1 MRNRLE
7 AAKLAMG
14 ISGLFGMQWFYLGDR
29 SKAVGRIICTILIVT
44 SFIPAI
50 MGLVEASNFLS
61 MSQEEFDK
69 LYNEG
74 KCSDVPTL
82 LGGDQDGAE
91 F

>member
-1 MRNRLE
+1 
-7 AAKLAMG
+7 
-14 ISGLFGMQWFYLGDR
+14 
-29 SKAVGRIICTILIVT
+29 
-44 SFIPAI
+44 